1 MDTSPDRLWM
11 RSQTSANVHQMA
23 GRPSLAVSG
32 NRAGATAAAG
42 LSSFAS
48 ANCSDVCTGQ
58 GRLEPSIRRE
68 EIELVRFGWRREPQ
82 ASPIVNCP
90 AMTNYEMYRPSSE
103 RDLREPTPRSCPVK
117 LAEPTDLESSGFAAQ
132 CPDNPR
138 SVAITAVHPRRLDGS
153 DGDFCAG
160 IDRTVGR
167 YAIVVKP
174 RFALLASW

>member
-1 MDTSPDRLWM
+1 M
-11 RSQTSANVHQMA
+11 RSQRSANVHQMA

-48 ANCSDVCTGQ
+48 ATHGQ

-132 CPDNPR
+132 CPD
-138 SVAITAVHPRRLDGS
+138 
-153 DGDFCAG
+153 
-160 IDRTVGR
+160 
-167 YAIVVKP
+167 
-174 RFALLASW
+174 